1 MLGKSDGGGH
11 GAVDGGSFGVLAY
24 RHIRPDSLACIS
36 TLGLR
41 VGRCTTPLTSG
52 QTMYANTLSAAVLM
66 ALCLSLPVA
75 AAELSATPASPP
87 ADAAPVHAAIVQDSA
102 SDDVTRAQV
111 WLDRAHFS
119 PGEIDGVFGSNVSK
133 AVAGFQRSRGLTDSG
148 MLDAPTWVELEREGA
163 PALIDYTIS
172 AEDAAGPYIKMPVDI
187 VAKSELES
195 LGFGSAAEALGER
208 FHASPALLESLNP
221 GKKLDLAGEIIRVP
235 NVGGASELPKGSR
248 VIVDQSELT
257 VTLVDADDRVIAQFP
272 ATTGSS
278 HDPLPLGDWKIKG
291 VARNPVF
298 HYDPELFWD
307 ANPGNAKA
315 VLPAGPNNPVGVT
328 WIDLSKEHY
337 GIHGTPEP
345 AKIGKTE
352 SHGCIRLTNWDAVLL
367 ANSVYPGMPA
377 TLRD

>member
-1 MLGKSDGGGH
+1 MNANPI
-11 GAVDGGSFGVLAY
+11 AVAVLA
-24 RHIRPDSLACIS
+24 
-36 TLGLR
+36 
-41 VGRCTTPLTSG
+41 
-52 QTMYANTLSAAVLM
+52 
-66 ALCLSLPVA
+66 ALCLSAPIA
-75 AAELSATPASPP
+75 AAVPAVTPAQASSAVAP
-87 ADAAPVHAAIVQDSA
+87 AHAEVVQDSA

-111 WLDRAHFS
+111 WLDRAYFS

-133 AVAGFQRSRGLTDSG
+133 AVAGFQRSRGLPDSG
-148 MLDAPTWVELEREGA
+148 MLDAATWVELEREGA
-163 PALIDYTIS
+163 PALIDYTIT
-172 AEDAAGPYIKMPVDI
+172 AEDAAGPYIEIPASLVKR
-187 VAKSELES
+187 SELAA
-195 LGFGSAAEALGER
+195 LGFRSAAEALGER
-208 FHASPALLESLNP
+208 FHASPALLQSLNP
-221 GKKLDLAGEIIRVP
+221 GKRLDLAGEIIQVP
-235 NVGGASELPKGSR
+235 NVNGVSELPKGSR
-248 VIVDQSELT
+248 VVVDQSELT
-257 VTLVDADDRVIAQFP
+257 VALLDADDRVIAQFP

-298 HYDPELFWD
+298 HYDPKLFWD

-328 WIDLSKEHY
+328 WIDLTKEHY

-352 SHGCIRLTNWDAVLL
+352 SHGCIRLTNWDAVRL